1 MAVRERVL
9 FLCTGNSCRSQMAEG
24 LLPGLHRNCF
34 EALSAGAK
42 PAGYVHPRAV
52 TMLAELGI
60 DIRSQTTKSILDFLP
75 PKGTLPDVVTEVCS
89 TAKENCPTF
98 PLEVKRRHWP
108 FADPF
113 HAAGSDAEQM
123 SEFRRVRDEIRARLS
138 TELAT

>member
-9 FLCTGNSCRSQMAEG
+9 ILCTGNSCRSQMAEG
-24 LLPGLHRNCF
+24 LLPSLHGNCF

-75 PKGTLPDVVTEVCS
+75 PQRHFAG
-89 TAKENCPTF
+89 
-98 PLEVKRRHWP
+98 RRDRSLLHCE
-108 FADPF
+108 
-113 HAAGSDAEQM
+113 GKLSDLSPGGQTPALA
-123 SEFRRVRDEIRARLS
+123 FR
-138 TELAT
+138 